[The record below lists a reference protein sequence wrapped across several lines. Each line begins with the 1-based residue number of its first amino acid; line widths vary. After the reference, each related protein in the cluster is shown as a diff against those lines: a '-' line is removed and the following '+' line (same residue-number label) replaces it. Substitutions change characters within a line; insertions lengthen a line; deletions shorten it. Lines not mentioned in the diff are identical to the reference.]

1 MKAKSTHR
9 AAGIA
14 ILTAAPMLAQAPLNP
29 PPKVLLISRQFIK
42 PGRKTEVFKIERDSV
57 LQQKRLQS
65 PHSYWVLSSVSGR
78 DDLWWLN
85 GWDSYADVEKEMAT
99 VAQIPGL
106 LEQWA
111 ANPALKADMVTDP
124 REMYARF
131 REDLSYGER
140 SEKPSYFLITTVTV
154 RPGFRTEFVELRK
167 LIRRAQDSARV
178 ADNAA
183 VYEVESGA
191 SDGTFIIFSSA
202 ASLEDAGALAQ
213 LHAREFETVLSVQ
226 ARTQFRALSTSAI
239 LSSETALFTVSS
251 ELSMQPD
258 K

>member
-1 MKAKSTHR
+1 M
-9 AAGIA
+9 IA
-14 ILTAAPMLAQAPLNP
+14 QTPLNP

-42 PGRKTEVFKIERDSV
+42 PGRKADVFKIERDSV
-57 LQQKRLQS
+57 EQQKRLKS
-65 PHSYWVLSSVSGR
+65 PHFYWVLSSISGR

-85 GWDSYADVEKEMAT
+85 GWDSYGDIEKEMAGI
-99 VAQIPGL
+99 AQIPGL

-111 ANPALKADMVTDP
+111 ANPKLKAEMVTDP

-140 SEKPSYFLITTVTV
+140 GEKPAFFLVTTVTV

-167 LIRRAQDSARV
+167 LIRRAQDNAR
-178 ADNAA
+178 AGDNAT

-191 SDGTFIIFSSA
+191 ADGTFVIFSSA
-202 ASLEDAGALAQ
+202 ASLEDAGTLSQ
-213 LHAREFETVLSVQ
+213 VHAREFETLLSVQ

-239 LSSETALFTVSS
+239 LSSETALFTLNP
-251 ELSMQPD
+251 ELSMQPE
-258 K
+258 KP

>member
-1 MKAKSTHR
+1 M
-9 AAGIA
+9 
-14 ILTAAPMLAQAPLNP
+14 PMLAQAPLNP

-42 PGRKTEVFKIERDSV
+42 PGRKADVFKIERESV
-57 LQQKRLQS
+57 EQQKRLKS

-85 GWDSYADVEKEMAT
+85 GWDSYGDVEKEMAT

-111 ANPALKADMVTDP
+111 ANPALKAEMVTDP

-140 SEKPSYFLITTVTV
+140 GEKTPYFLVTTVTV

-167 LIRRAQDSARV
+167 LIRRAQDGARV
-178 ADNAA
+178 ADNAS

-191 SDGTFIIFSSA
+191 ADGTFVIFSSA
-202 ASLEDAGALAQ
+202 ASLEEAGTLSQ
-213 LHAREFETVLSVQ
+213 IHTREFETLLTVPS
-226 ARTQFRALSTSAI
+226 RTQFRALSTSAI
-239 LSSETALFTVSS
+239 LSSETALFMVSP
-251 ELSMQPD
+251 ELSMQREKP
-258 K
+258 